1 MMDLPDKTEL
11 GLLPRLI
18 AAAWFGSAASIPVF
32 CFMLTLGRGAT
43 FIPGFLFF
51 YGAVPIL
58 IGALFGFA
66 VGVKIL
72 DPVSSTS
79 KARAALRGIV
89 VALLSNLVF
98 MTLFLV
104 QMEIARPDGSFGFAL
119 IVAMGGLSIMFF
131 PVAASGALAG
141 WALCNLSCRGDFWE
155 WLLNLPRVTPAT
167 ANVLNLVASVVVLV
181 NCIAGVY
188 YAASLVR

>member
-1 MMDLPDKTEL
+1 MTDLPDKTEL

-32 CFMLTLGRGAT
+32 CFMLTLGRGAA

-51 YGAVPIL
+51 YGGVPIL

-72 DPVSSTS
+72 DPIMSTS
-79 KARAALRGIV
+79 KMRAALRGLV

-104 QMEIARPDGSFGFAL
+104 QIEIARPTTSFGFAL
-119 IVAMGGLSIMFF
+119 IVAIGGLIIMFF

-141 WALCNLSCRGDFWE
+141 WALCSLSCRGDFWE
-155 WLLNLPRVTPAT
+155 WLLNLPRVTTTT
-167 ANVLNLVASVVVLV
+167 AHLWILVASLVVLV